1 MSKDPAFLFYPND
14 YLGGTM
20 GMTHEMKGAY
30 VDLLIFQFNN
40 GHFDEA
46 QAKQVLSICFTRVW
60 DVLKSKFKNEGE
72 NGEFYYNERLRIE
85 VEKRKAFTESRKI
98 NALQRGKHKKA
109 YAQHMGNENE
119 NRNGNKKRSKKE
131 KEKTVFILPEDINKE
146 TWQAF
151 EEMRKKKKAPLTD
164 RAREL
169 ICIELDK
176 IYKEHGHD
184 KNAVLLKSVK
194 SSWTDVYPLK
204 DQPQYTSG
212 NPADEYARQLGEK
225 YGKGKSSPLA

>member
-20 GMTHEMKGAY
+20 GMTFEMKGAY
-30 VDLLIFQFNN
+30 IDLLIFQFNN
-40 GHFDEA
+40 NHFTEA
-46 QAKQVLSICFTRVW
+46 QAQQVLNICFTRVW
-60 DVLKSKFKNEGE
+60 DMLKSKFKNEGE

-119 NRNGNKKRSKKE
+119 NRNGNKKRSRKE
-131 KEKTVFILPEDINKE
+131 KEQIVFTLPEDIDKE
-146 TWQAF
+146 IWAAF
-151 EEMRKKKKAPLTD
+151 EEMRKKKKAPMTD
-164 RAREL
+164 LAAKL
-169 ICIELDK
+169 ICDELEK
-176 IYKEHGHD
+176 IHREMGQD
-184 KNAVLLKSVK
+184 KNEVLKKSIK

-204 DQPQYTSG
+204 DQPAIMSDHPG
-212 NPADEYARQLGEK
+212 DDAARKLQEI
-225 YGKGKSSPLA
+225 YGKNKSSALA